1 MNELELEQYLYEHIP
16 LSLVMQVSVIGVR
29 EDGVTL
35 RAPLAPNIN
44 HTSTIFGGSASA
56 VAILSAWS
64 LVHVYMKNAGIACS
78 IVIQRNSMAYEKPI
92 YGSFTAHS
100 SITEPALLAL
110 FMRTF
115 LRRGRARISVSSL
128 LEYESKIVGK
138 FEGDF
143 VVTKAN

>member
-1 MNELELEQYLYEHIP
+1 MGERELEHYLYEHIP
-16 LSLVMQVSVIGVR
+16 LSLAMQVSVIDVQD
-29 EDGVTL
+29 DGVTL

-64 LVHVYMKNAGIACS
+64 LVHVYMKNAGVPCS
-78 IVIQRNSMAYEKPI
+78 IVIQRNSMEYEKPI
-92 YGSFTAHS
+92 YGSFTARSYIAQPEH
-100 SITEPALLAL
+100 LQL
-110 FMRTF
+110 FMKTL

-128 LEYESKIVGK
+128 LEYEGKIVGK

-143 VVTKAN
+143 VVIKAN

>member
-92 YGSFTAHS
+92 YGSFTARS

-110 FMRTF
+110 FMRTL

-128 LEYESKIVGK
+128 LEYEGKIVGK